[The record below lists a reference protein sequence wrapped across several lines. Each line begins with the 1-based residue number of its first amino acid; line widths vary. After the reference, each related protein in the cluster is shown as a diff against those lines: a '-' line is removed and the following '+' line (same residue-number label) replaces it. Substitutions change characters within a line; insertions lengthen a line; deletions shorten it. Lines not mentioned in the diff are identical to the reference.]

1 MILRPSLQFIMQP
14 GTSLDVVLHEK
25 SFPEPRLIIFSDEN
39 RVKEAQAFIIAE
51 KEVLFEIDNFS
62 VCDALISLIAAYYVF
77 FVSYPKSCTA
87 SGLLL
92 FIQEVLLGSQD
103 VSTKKTSKYT
113 ALINSFVGLVHRN
126 CFPTNYYPYN
136 TSPWHN
142 ITLYARV
149 LNYVPSSI
157 ICIQLCIIVLSCT
170 IISILWHG
178 HSILERLYHSY
189 INFVHNHS
197 ILCTMHHTY

>member
-1 MILRPSLQFIMQP
+1 MRIITPLAYTTHYQSWTHRQTCACSILHNIGAQRYTWAGWPRHDLNLTNYLIGWPIFLLIGTWDVMNIKCTHECSPSGTESLSLQFIMQP

-39 RVKEAQAFIIAE
+39 RVREAQAFIIAE
-51 KEVLFEIDNFS
+51 KEVLFEIDSFS

-113 ALINSFVGLVHRN
+113 ALIN
-126 CFPTNYYPYN
+126 
-136 TSPWHN
+136 
-142 ITLYARV
+142 RV
-149 LNYVPSSI
+149 LSD
-157 ICIQLCIIVLSCT
+157 
-170 IISILWHG
+170 
-178 HSILERLYHSY
+178 
-189 INFVHNHS
+189 
-197 ILCTMHHTY
+197 

>member
-25 SFPEPRLIIFSDEN
+25 SFPEPRLIIFSDKN

-62 VCDALISLIAAYYVF
+62 VCDALISLIAAYHVF

-92 FIQEVLLGSQD
+92 FIREVLLGSQD

-113 ALINSFVGLVHRN
+113 ALIN
-126 CFPTNYYPYN
+126 T
-136 TSPWHN
+136 
-142 ITLYARV
+142 V
-149 LNYVPSSI
+149 L
-157 ICIQLCIIVLSCT
+157 LD
-170 IISILWHG
+170 
-178 HSILERLYHSY
+178 
-189 INFVHNHS
+189 
-197 ILCTMHHTY
+197 

>member
-62 VCDALISLIAAYYVF
+62 VCDALTSLIAAYYIF

-103 VSTKKTSKYT
+103 MSTKKSSKYT
-113 ALINSFVGLVHRN
+113 ALIN
-126 CFPTNYYPYN
+126 T
-136 TSPWHN
+136 
-142 ITLYARV
+142 V
-149 LNYVPSSI
+149 L
-157 ICIQLCIIVLSCT
+157 LD
-170 IISILWHG
+170 
-178 HSILERLYHSY
+178 
-189 INFVHNHS
+189 
-197 ILCTMHHTY
+197 

>member
-1 MILRPSLQFIMQP
+1 MQP

-39 RVKEAQAFIIAE
+39 RVKEVQAFIIAE

-87 SGLLL
+87 SGLL
-92 FIQEVLLGSQD
+92 FIQEVLGSQD

-113 ALINSFVGLVHRN
+113 ALIN
-126 CFPTNYYPYN
+126 T
-136 TSPWHN
+136 
-142 ITLYARV
+142 V
-149 LNYVPSSI
+149 L
-157 ICIQLCIIVLSCT
+157 LD
-170 IISILWHG
+170 
-178 HSILERLYHSY
+178 
-189 INFVHNHS
+189 
-197 ILCTMHHTY
+197 

>member
-1 MILRPSLQFIMQP
+1 MQS
-14 GTSLDVVLHEK
+14 GTSLDVVLHGK

-39 RVKEAQAFIIAE
+39 RVKEAQAFISAE

-92 FIQEVLLGSQD
+92 FIQVLLGSQD

-113 ALINSFVGLVHRN
+113 ALIN
-126 CFPTNYYPYN
+126 
-136 TSPWHN
+136 
-142 ITLYARV
+142 
-149 LNYVPSSI
+149 
-157 ICIQLCIIVLSCT
+157 T
-170 IISILWHG
+170 IL
-178 HSILERLYHSY
+178 LD
-189 INFVHNHS
+189 
-197 ILCTMHHTY
+197 